1 MGLGRVPDPSGIQL
15 SPAASHSPPS
25 QAVTIITYKEPE
37 NPEYQPFLAR
47 LKEEA
52 LAHFNFSMKDGLVG
66 HGGMEPGKLG
76 GTGLG
81 GHRRELGLLR
91 DMGWRWRQGDMGWSW
106 GC

>member
-1 MGLGRVPDPSGIQL
+1 MAAGPSSGAGGPLTGRAGRQTETPRVPV
-15 SPAASHSPPS
+15 PAASHCPPA

-66 HGGMEPGKLG
+66 CGAVALGKLG
-76 GTGLG
+76 GVGLRG
-81 GHRRELGLLR
+81 AQEGAGA
-91 DMGWRWRQGDMGWSW
+91 DG
-106 GC
+106 